1 MVASLRLIEFMVYH
15 DEQRCKG
22 HEDYDWQLNYLS
34 KGSLSGIDFSQQSN
48 VGDQTKAEVGV
59 KRASTRLK
67 STLGKQDAM
76 TIMTDVSDGEDDV
89 QVIEKNTS
97 PTTESYQRAPARKN
111 PLSQPA
117 LRMPRYKGKAKIN
130 VPMNFNPKLA
140 SSRGSVFCRRFSPK
154 VHLHHAFLSCKLYL
168 YSSKKMNNLKMAKLS
183 LRAWWLLLH
192 APWTNTVM
200 ILNLKMGLMC

>member
-1 MVASLRLIEFMVYH
+1 M
-15 DEQRCKG
+15 
-22 HEDYDWQLNYLS
+22 NYLS

-59 KRASTRLK
+59 QHASTRLK

-111 PLSQPA
+111 PLLQPA
-117 LRMPRYKGKAKIN
+117 LHMPRSMDKGKAKIN
-130 VPMNFNPKLA
+130 VPMNFNPKPA
-140 SSRGSVFCRRFSPK
+140 SSGGSVFRRPFSPK

-192 APWTNTVM
+192 APWTNTFM
-200 ILNLKMGLMC
+200 IFNLKMGLMC